1 MLRRALSLVFLALQD
16 RFGSLFYRSGYEGAD
31 AFSQFFSR
39 PCYGIM
45 SGSVQV
51 ASNSVW
57 ESFAWPSTLTPVS
70 IVRHGEILA
79 ASAGYYDNSN
89 TTCTMSVHG
98 VRMRFADFTE
108 IASLPTHLA
117 VT

>member
-1 MLRRALSLVFLALQD
+1 VSLALQG

-31 AFSQFFSR
+31 AFSKFFSR

-57 ESFAWPSTLTPVS
+57 EPFAWPSTLTPVS
-70 IVRHGEILA
+70 LVRHGEILA
-79 ASAGYYDNSN
+79 VLAGYYDNFN
-89 TTCTMSVHG
+89 TTCTMPVHG
-98 VRMRFADFTE
+98 VRMRSADFKE
-108 IASLPTHLA
+108 IVPLATLVAVASST
-117 VT
+117 